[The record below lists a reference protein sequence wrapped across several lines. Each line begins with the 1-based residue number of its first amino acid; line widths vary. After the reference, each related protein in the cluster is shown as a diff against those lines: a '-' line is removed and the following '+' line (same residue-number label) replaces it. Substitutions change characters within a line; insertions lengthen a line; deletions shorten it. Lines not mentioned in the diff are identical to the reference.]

1 MDNNLNQNFTESNNL
16 LEQEHSSTT
25 IYNAVSDFSVNDNIF
40 QTPHTN
46 NNNYSHQPNIAST
59 STNFQLPQYDQRS
72 SFPFGSFNTTTIN
85 PSQTE
90 ILSFDIPG
98 YKVIFIP
105 QQDNTY
111 SNCFSSDITNN
122 QYVPQYDQ
130 LSHSQPTT
138 SSPFGSFNTTNINP
152 SQTEILSF
160 DIPGFKVIFI
170 PQQDNTYSNCF
181 SSNQFTQF

>member
-1 MDNNLNQNFTESNNL
+1 MDNNHNQNFSESNNL
-16 LEQEHSSTT
+16 LEQEHSSTI
-25 IYNAVSDFSVNDNIF
+25 IYNAVSGFSVNDNIF
-40 QTPHTN
+40 QTPHV
-46 NNNYSHQPNIAST
+46 NNNYYSHQLSNENIAST
-59 STNFQLPQYDQRS
+59 STNS
-72 SFPFGSFNTTTIN
+72 S
-85 PSQTE
+85 
-90 ILSFDIPG
+90 
-98 YKVIFIP
+98 
-105 QQDNTY
+105 
-111 SNCFSSDITNN
+111 
-122 QYVPQYDQ
+122 YVPQYDQ